1 MSAMTSLT
9 TVLCAAVL
17 SGSTLAWGLSLPAH
31 AAPSD
36 LEGVPGRQADLA
48 GLTLTLGETTAGRYL
63 AARHAEITGDLLVAA
78 DLTSQI
84 ISEVPDSASVRRRA
98 QLLMISAGRY
108 DKAADLA
115 QGVLE
120 SNPGDPLATYT
131 LYVDAMRAARFEEA
145 YERAASVTVA
155 GVNGILV
162 PLLKAW
168 ARAGQDRTDD
178 ALLELDS
185 LAGEQGLGA
194 IAGLHQAL
202 IADIGGDIGRADAA
216 FRLALEKSGD
226 RPSIQLVDS
235 FTRFLVRQEN
245 TEEAQ
250 ALVKKFSEQNT
261 ATLLIEPAQKIV
273 AGQQEPTR
281 VIADVQ
287 QGGAE
292 VFRNISGLLNRERL
306 RTEALMFIR
315 LSLGLE
321 PHNPTALF
329 SLGQLL
335 ERRSRDDL
343 AIDIYRQIN
352 SATPYSWYARL
363 SVADALHGLEQ
374 SDEAISILRDM
385 VDERTD
391 RSDAVQALADIYRIE
406 ERYPES
412 VDAYD
417 LAYEREGGNADWRLY
432 YTRGIALERAKIW
445 DRAEKDFL
453 KALDLE
459 PDQPLVLNY
468 IGYSWVELGIQLER
482 AKTMIETAVAKRPED
497 GYITDSLGWVL
508 YRLGDYPAAVGHL
521 ERAVELEPGDPV
533 INDHLGDA
541 YWIVGRKNE
550 ARFQW
555 IRALSLEPSAEDEA
569 EIRLKLEGKKEPTP
583 QPPGKNRD
591 I

>member
-1 MSAMTSLT
+1 MTSLT
-9 TVLCAAVL
+9 IILRAAVV
-17 SGSTLAWGLSLPAH
+17 SGSALVLGLSFPAQ

-36 LEGVPGRQADLA
+36 LEGAPGLQVDVV
-48 GLTLTLGETTAGRYL
+48 GPTLELGSTTAGRYL
-63 AARHAEITGDLLVAA
+63 AARHAEITGDLVVAA

-84 ISEVPDSASVRRRA
+84 IADVPNSANVRRRA
-98 QLLMISAGRY
+98 QLLMVTAGRF
-108 DKAADLA
+108 DEAAILA
-115 QGVLE
+115 KDVLV

-131 LYVDAMRAARFEEA
+131 LYVDAIRSGRFEEA
-145 YERAASVTVA
+145 FERAASVTVG

-168 ARAGQDRTDD
+168 ALAGQDRTAD

-185 LAGEQGLGA
+185 MVGEQGLA
-194 IAGLHQAL
+194 PIAGLHQAL
-202 IADIGGDIGRADAA
+202 IADIGGDLGRAEAA
-216 FRLALEKSGD
+216 FQVALEKSGE
-226 RPSIQLVDS
+226 RPSLQLVDS
-235 FTRFLVRQEN
+235 YSRFLMRLGKAD
-245 TEEAQ
+245 EAG
-250 ALVKKFSEQNT
+250 ALVQRFADQNSE
-261 ATLLIEPAQKIV
+261 TLLIEPVQKIV
-273 AGQQEPTR
+273 AGELEPER

-287 QGGAE
+287 DGAAE

-306 RTEALMFIR
+306 RTEALMFVR

-321 PHNPTALF
+321 SDNPTALF

-343 AIDIYRQIN
+343 AIDVYRQI
-352 SATPYSWYARL
+352 SPVTPYSWYARL
-363 SVADALHGLEQ
+363 SVADALHDQER
-374 SDEAISILRDM
+374 SEEAISILRGM
-385 VDERTD
+385 VDERAD
-391 RSDAVQALADIYRIE
+391 RSDAAQALADILRIT
-406 ERYPES
+406 ERYQEA
-412 VDAYD
+412 VEAYD
-417 LAYEREGGNADWRLY
+417 LAFERDGGVADWRLH

-453 KALDLE
+453 TALDLE

-468 IGYSWVELGIQLER
+468 LGYSWVEQGIQLDR
-482 AKTMIETAVAKRPED
+482 AKAMIETAVAKRPED

-508 YRLGDYPAAVGHL
+508 YRLGDYAAAVEKL

-550 ARFQW
+550 AKFQW
-555 IRALSLEPSAEDEA
+555 IRALSLQPDADDEA
-569 EIRLKLEGKKEPTP
+569 EIRLKLAGEKEPTP
-583 QPPGKNRD
+583 LPPGKNRD

>member
-1 MSAMTSLT
+1 MISLS
-9 TVLCAAVL
+9 TVLRAAVI
-17 SGSTLAWGLSLPAH
+17 SGSALVLGLSYPAQ

-36 LEGVPGRQADLA
+36 FAGQPGLQVDVIGPTLE
-48 GLTLTLGETTAGRYL
+48 LGSTTAGRYL

-84 ISEVPDSASVRRRA
+84 IADVPDSASVRRRA
-98 QLLMISAGRY
+98 QLLMITAGRF
-108 DKAADLA
+108 DKAAELSK
-115 QGVLE
+115 GVLE
-120 SNPGDPLATYT
+120 SHPGDPLATYT
-131 LYVDAMRAARFEEA
+131 LYVDAMRAGRFEEA
-145 YERAASVTVA
+145 YDRAASVTVA

-168 ARAGQDRTDD
+168 ALAGQDQTDD

-185 LAGEQGLGA
+185 MSGEQGLAA

-202 IADIGGDIGRADAA
+202 IADIGGDIGRADEA
-216 FRLALEKSGD
+216 FRLVLEKSGD
-226 RPSIQLVDS
+226 RPSLQLVDS
-235 FTRFLVRQEN
+235 YSRFLVRQGR
-245 TEEAQ
+245 TDEAD
-250 ALVKKFSEQNT
+250 ALVQKFADQNA

-273 AGQQEPTR
+273 AGELEPTR
-281 VIADVQ
+281 MVTSVLDGA
-287 QGGAE
+287 AE
-292 VFRNISGLLNRERL
+292 VFRNISSLLDRERL
-306 RTEALMFIR
+306 RTEALMFVR

-321 PHNPTALF
+321 PDNPAALF

-343 AIDIYRQIN
+343 AIDVYRQID
-352 SATPYSWYARL
+352 AAAPYSWYARMR
-363 SVADALHGLEQ
+363 VADALHGLEQ
-374 SDEAISILRDM
+374 GDDAIAMLRDM
-385 VDERTD
+385 VDERSE
-391 RSDAVQALADIYRIE
+391 RADAVQALADILRIE
-406 ERYPES
+406 ERYQEA
-412 VDAYD
+412 VEAYD
-417 LAYEREGGNADWRLY
+417 IAYDRVGGAADWRLY
-432 YTRGIALERAKIW
+432 YTRGIALERAKVW

-453 KALDLE
+453 TALDLE

-468 IGYSWVELGIQLER
+468 LGYSWVEQGIQLER
-482 AKTMIETAVAKRPED
+482 AKAMIETAVAKRPED

-508 YRLGDYPAAVGHL
+508 YRLGDYQAAVGHL

-555 IRALSLEPSAEDEA
+555 IRALSLEPDAEDAA
-569 EIRLKLEGKKEPTP
+569 EIRMKLEGQKEPTP
-583 QPPGKNRD
+583 LPPGKNRD

>member
-1 MSAMTSLT
+1 MTSLT
-9 TVLCAAVL
+9 IILRAAVV
-17 SGSTLAWGLSLPAH
+17 SGSTLVWGLSFPAY

-36 LEGVPGRQADLA
+36 FEGVPGLQADVV
-48 GLTLTLGETTAGRYL
+48 GPTLKLGETTAGRYL
-63 AARHAEITGDLLVAA
+63 AARHAEITGDFLVAA

-84 ISEVPDSASVRRRA
+84 ISEVPNSANVRRRA

-108 DKAADLA
+108 DKAAALA
-115 QGVLE
+115 KGVLE

-131 LYVDAMRAARFEEA
+131 LYVDAMGAERFEEA
-145 YERAASVTVA
+145 YDRAASVTVA

-168 ARAGQDRTDD
+168 ALAGQDRTDD
-178 ALLELDS
+178 ALLELES
-185 LAGEQGLGA
+185 MVGEQGLGA

-202 IADIGGDIGRADAA
+202 IADIDGDIGRADAA
-216 FRLALEKSGD
+216 FRLALEKSSE
-226 RPSIQLVDS
+226 RPSLQLVDS
-235 FTRFLVRQEN
+235 FARFLMRQGKD
-245 TEEAQ
+245 EEARE
-250 ALVKKFSEQNT
+250 LVKRFADQNS
-261 ATLLIEPAQKIV
+261 ATLLIEPAQSVV
-273 AGQQEPTR
+273 AGEQEPTR
-281 VIADVQ
+281 IISDVQ
-287 QGGAE
+287 QGAAE

-306 RTEALMFIR
+306 RTEALMFVR
-315 LSLGLE
+315 LSLGLDSQ
-321 PHNPTALF
+321 NPTALF

-343 AIDIYRQIN
+343 AIDVYRQIDP
-352 SATPYSWYARL
+352 ATPYSWYARM
-363 SVADALHGLEQ
+363 SVADALHGQEQ
-374 SDEAISILRDM
+374 SEEAISILREM
-385 VDERTD
+385 VDERAD
-391 RSDAVQALADIYRIE
+391 RSDAAQALADILRIE
-406 ERYPES
+406 ERFPEA

-417 LAYEREGGNADWRLY
+417 LAYKRDNGVANWTLY
-432 YTRGIALERAKIW
+432 YTRGIALERAKVW

-453 KALDLE
+453 AALDLE

-468 IGYSWVELGIQLER
+468 LGYSWVELGIQLER
-482 AKTMIETAVAKRPED
+482 AKAMIETAVAKRPED
-497 GYITDSLGWVL
+497 GFITDSLGWVL

-555 IRALSLEPSAEDEA
+555 IRALSLEPTAENES

-583 QPPGKNRD
+583 LPPGKNRD